1 MIIRLSQLIFCFALF
16 YSSQSAAYNEA
27 MCILIKQEMQQYSN
41 NKASAKYRSA
51 ARDFKRNCNKPKQV
65 QTKPKPVEPPVVEQE
80 PQPLALTPEQEQQLL
95 EQITAAEK
103 AIKQS
108 ASKATTSSQPTNQ
121 ISQQSSETNEPE
133 TAPINTVKDAPSTPK
148 GELEPNS
155 SELIPTTSQAQPVAT
170 ETAPKAAPK
179 IEPKKEQPPVN
190 TTPKPAPVLIPAPVA
205 EPPSSL
211 LLPSLL
217 LLIVVLIGAMVVI
230 RLRRAKQNK
239 PEPPVAPPAT
249 APTKAMTKN
258 NKSEEQAAPPKT
270 APAPSDELSKPVIP
284 TVSAPSEPEPASSNA
299 PKNEAINEPLPADT
313 QATEAEPEQAK
324 PEEDAPA
331 PEPKKVAPE
340 PNTAEF
346 EAAAKNTLARIQNAK
361 GFAEP
366 EVREFNPDAPSV
378 KRTRKHKAAAVEQP
392 KAEPVEEVKPQ
403 ESTLINEPAAPSNP
417 VTEPN
422 TSAQLHTA
430 DKNSELDQTTLNS
443 EHDFKEPE
451 IRTYNPDAP
460 LKPSKEPAQAT
471 VSAKPNNEPSLDAPV
486 TTAHES
492 QPAQEKPAQ
501 PEADST
507 PKQSD
512 SSNPFANLS
521 LDESWDPNSDK
532 KPVIEE
538 KKKTP
543 KSQALIEA
551 EERAKN
557 MQTKE

>member
-133 TAPINTVKDAPSTPK
+133 TAPINTVKDSPSTPK
-148 GELEPNS
+148 GELAPNS
-155 SELIPTTSQAQPVAT
+155 SELTPTTSQAQPLAT
-170 ETAPKAAPK
+170 ETAPKAAPI
-179 IEPKKEQPPVN
+179 IEPKKEQTTVN

-249 APTKAMTKN
+249 APKN
-258 NKSEEQAAPPKT
+258 NNISAEQAAPSKM
-270 APAPSDELSKPVIP
+270 APAPSDELSKPVVP
-284 TVSAPSEPEPASSNA
+284 PVSASSEPEPASSNA

-417 VTEPN
+417 ITEPN
-422 TSAQLHTA
+422 TSAHMHTA

-471 VSAKPNNEPSLDAPV
+471 VSAKPNNEPTLDAPIS
-486 TTAHES
+486 TAH
-492 QPAQEKPAQ
+492 QPQPAQ
-501 PEADST
+501 PEPDST
-507 PKQSD
+507 PKQSN

-538 KKKTP
+538 KKKAP

>member
-1 MIIRLSQLIFCFALF
+1 
-16 YSSQSAAYNEA
+16 

-133 TAPINTVKDAPSTPK
+133 AAPINTVKDAPSTPK
-148 GELEPNS
+148 GELAPNS
-155 SELIPTTSQAQPVAT
+155 SELTPTTSQAQPVAT
-170 ETAPKAAPK
+170 ETAPKAAPI
-179 IEPKKEQPPVN
+179 IEPKKEQPTVN

-239 PEPPVAPPAT
+239 PEPPVAQPAK

-258 NKSEEQAAPPKT
+258 NKSAEQAAPPKT
-270 APAPSDELSKPVIP
+270 APAPSDELSKPVVP

-299 PKNEAINEPLPADT
+299 PINETINEPLSANT

-324 PEEDAPA
+324 PEKDAPA
-331 PEPKKVAPE
+331 PEPEPKKVAPE

-378 KRTRKHKAAAVEQP
+378 KRTRKHKAVAVEQP

-417 VTEPN
+417 INEPN

-471 VSAKPNNEPSLDAPV
+471 VSAKPNNEPTLDAPIS
-486 TTAHES
+486 TAH
-492 QPAQEKPAQ
+492 QPQPAQ
-501 PEADST
+501 PEPDST
-507 PKQSD
+507 PKQSN

-538 KKKTP
+538 KKKAP

>member
-1 MIIRLSQLIFCFALF
+1 M
-16 YSSQSAAYNEA
+16 
-27 MCILIKQEMQQYSN
+27 
-41 NKASAKYRSA
+41 
-51 ARDFKRNCNKPKQV
+51 
-65 QTKPKPVEPPVVEQE
+65 
-80 PQPLALTPEQEQQLL
+80 
-95 EQITAAEK
+95 
-103 AIKQS
+103 
-108 ASKATTSSQPTNQ
+108 
-121 ISQQSSETNEPE
+121 
-133 TAPINTVKDAPSTPK
+133 
-148 GELEPNS
+148 
-155 SELIPTTSQAQPVAT
+155 
-170 ETAPKAAPK
+170 
-179 IEPKKEQPPVN
+179 
-190 TTPKPAPVLIPAPVA
+190 
-205 EPPSSL
+205 
-211 LLPSLL
+211 
-217 LLIVVLIGAMVVI
+217 
-230 RLRRAKQNK
+230 
-239 PEPPVAPPAT
+239 
-249 APTKAMTKN
+249 
-258 NKSEEQAAPPKT
+258 
-270 APAPSDELSKPVIP
+270 P

-299 PKNEAINEPLPADT
+299 PINETINEPLPANT

-417 VTEPN
+417 INEPN

-460 LKPSKEPAQAT
+460 LKPSKEPAQST
-471 VSAKPNNEPSLDAPV
+471 VSAKPNNELTLDAPIS
-486 TTAHES
+486 TAH
-492 QPAQEKPAQ
+492 QPQPAQ
-501 PEADST
+501 PEPDST

-538 KKKTP
+538 KKKAP

>member
-65 QTKPKPVEPPVVEQE
+65 QIKPKPVEPPVVEQE

-108 ASKATTSSQPTNQ
+108 ASKATTSTQPTNQ

-133 TAPINTVKDAPSTPK
+133 TAPSTPK
-148 GELEPNS
+148 AELAPNS
-155 SELIPTTSQAQPVAT
+155 SELTPTTNQAQPVAT
-170 ETAPKAAPK
+170 EAAPKAAPK
-179 IEPKKEQPPVN
+179 KEQPLVN

-249 APTKAMTKN
+249 APTKAMNKN
-258 NKSEEQAAPPKT
+258 NKSAEQIAPPKT
-270 APAPSDELSKPVIP
+270 APTPSNELSKPVVP

-299 PKNEAINEPLPADT
+299 PINETINEPLPANT

-417 VTEPN
+417 INEPN

-460 LKPSKEPAQAT
+460 LKPSKKPAQAT
-471 VSAKPNNEPSLDAPV
+471 VSAKPNNEPSLDAPIS
-486 TTAHES
+486 TAHEP

-501 PEADST
+501 PEPEST

-538 KKKTP
+538 KKKAP

>member
-108 ASKATTSSQPTNQ
+108 ASKATTSTQPTNQ
-121 ISQQSSETNEPE
+121 ISQQNSEINEPE

-148 GELEPNS
+148 GELAPNS
-155 SELIPTTSQAQPVAT
+155 SELTPTTSQAQPVAT
-170 ETAPKAAPK
+170 ETAPKA
-179 IEPKKEQPPVN
+179 EPKKDQPTVN

-258 NKSEEQAAPPKT
+258 NKSAAQAAPSKT
-270 APAPSDELSKPVIP
+270 APAPSDELSKPVVP
-284 TVSAPSEPEPASSNA
+284 PVSASSEPKPASSNA

-378 KRTRKHKAAAVEQP
+378 KRTRKYKAAAVEQP

-422 TSAQLHTA
+422 TSAHLHTA

-460 LKPSKEPAQAT
+460 LKPSKEPAQST
-471 VSAKPNNEPSLDAPV
+471 VSAKPNNELTLDAPIS
-486 TTAHES
+486 TAHEP

>member
-108 ASKATTSSQPTNQ
+108 ASKATTSTQPTNQ

-133 TAPINTVKDAPSTPK
+133 TAPINTVNDAPS
-148 GELEPNS
+148 ELESNN
-155 SELIPTTSQAQPVAT
+155 SELTPTTSQAQPVAT

-179 IEPKKEQPPVN
+179 IEPKKEQPTVN

-239 PEPPVAPPAT
+239 PEPPVAPTAT
-249 APTKAMTKN
+249 APKNN
-258 NKSEEQAAPPKT
+258 NKSAAQAAPPKT
-270 APAPSDELSKPVIP
+270 APTPSDELSKPAVP
-284 TVSAPSEPEPASSNA
+284 SVSAPSEPEPASSNA
-299 PKNEAINEPLPADT
+299 PINETINEPLSANT

-392 KAEPVEEVKPQ
+392 KAEPIEEVKPQ
-403 ESTLINEPAAPSNP
+403 ESTLIKEPAAPSNP
-417 VTEPN
+417 INEPN

-471 VSAKPNNEPSLDAPV
+471 VSAKPNNEPTLDTPIS
-486 TTAHES
+486 TAHEP

-501 PEADST
+501 PEPDST
-507 PKQSD
+507 LKQRD

-538 KKKTP
+538 KKKAP

>member
-95 EQITAAEK
+95 EQITAAEQ

-121 ISQQSSETNEPE
+121 ISQQNSEINEPE
-133 TAPINTVKDAPSTPK
+133 TAPINTVKDTPSTPK
-148 GELEPNS
+148 GELESNS
-155 SELIPTTSQAQPVAT
+155 SELTPTTNQAQPVAT

-179 IEPKKEQPPVN
+179 VEPKKEQPTVN

-249 APTKAMTKN
+249 APKNN
-258 NKSEEQAAPPKT
+258 NKSAAQAAPPKT
-270 APAPSDELSKPVIP
+270 APAPSDELSKPVVPPI
-284 TVSAPSEPEPASSNA
+284 SASSEPEPASSNA
-299 PKNEAINEPLPADT
+299 PINETINEPLPADT
-313 QATEAEPEQAK
+313 QATEVEPEQAK

-331 PEPKKVAPE
+331 TKKVAPE

-378 KRTRKHKAAAVEQP
+378 KRTRKHKAVAVEQP

-417 VTEPN
+417 INEPN

-460 LKPSKEPAQAT
+460 LKPSKEPAQST
-471 VSAKPNNEPSLDAPV
+471 VSAKPNNELTLDAPIS
-486 TTAHES
+486 TAH
-492 QPAQEKPAQ
+492 QPQPAQ
-501 PEADST
+501 PEPDST

-538 KKKTP
+538 KKKAP

>member
-65 QTKPKPVEPPVVEQE
+65 QTKPVEPPVVEQE

-133 TAPINTVKDAPSTPK
+133 TAPINTVKDAPGTPK
-148 GELEPNS
+148 GELESNN

-179 IEPKKEQPPVN
+179 IEPKKEQPTVN

-239 PEPPVAPPAT
+239 PEPPVAPTAT
-249 APTKAMTKN
+249 APKNN
-258 NKSEEQAAPPKT
+258 NKSAEQAAPSKT
-270 APAPSDELSKPVIP
+270 APAPSDELSKPVVP
-284 TVSAPSEPEPASSNA
+284 TVSVPSEPEPEHASSNA
-299 PKNEAINEPLPADT
+299 PINETINEPLPANT

-324 PEEDAPA
+324 PEQDAPA

-417 VTEPN
+417 ITEPN
-422 TSAQLHTA
+422 TSAHLHTA

-471 VSAKPNNEPSLDAPV
+471 ISAKPNNEPTLDAPIS
-486 TTAHES
+486 TAHEP

-501 PEADST
+501 PEPKST
-507 PKQSD
+507 PKQSN

-538 KKKTP
+538 KKKAP

>member
-108 ASKATTSSQPTNQ
+108 ASKATTSTQPTNQ

-133 TAPINTVKDAPSTPK
+133 TAPINTVKDSPSTPK
-148 GELEPNS
+148 GELAPNS
-155 SELIPTTSQAQPVAT
+155 SELTPTTSQAQPVAT
-170 ETAPKAAPK
+170 ETAPKAAPI
-179 IEPKKEQPPVN
+179 IEPKKEQTTVN

-249 APTKAMTKN
+249 APKN
-258 NKSEEQAAPPKT
+258 NNISAEQAAPSKM
-270 APAPSDELSKPVIP
+270 APAPSDELSKPVVP
-284 TVSAPSEPEPASSNA
+284 PVSASSEPEPASSNA

-313 QATEAEPEQAK
+313 QATEAESEQAK

-417 VTEPN
+417 ITEPN
-422 TSAQLHTA
+422 TSAHMHTA

-471 VSAKPNNEPSLDAPV
+471 VSAKPNNEPTLDAPIS
-486 TTAHES
+486 TAH
-492 QPAQEKPAQ
+492 QPQPAQ
-501 PEADST
+501 PEPDST
-507 PKQSD
+507 PKQSN

-538 KKKTP
+538 KKKAP

>member
-1 MIIRLSQLIFCFALF
+1 
-16 YSSQSAAYNEA
+16 

-133 TAPINTVKDAPSTPK
+133 TAPINTVKDTPSTPK
-148 GELEPNS
+148 GELESNN

-179 IEPKKEQPPVN
+179 KEPKKEQPTVN

-249 APTKAMTKN
+249 APTKAVTKN
-258 NKSEEQAAPPKT
+258 NKSAEQAAPSKT
-270 APAPSDELSKPVIP
+270 APAPSDELSKPVVP
-284 TVSAPSEPEPASSNA
+284 PVSASSEPEPASSNA

-331 PEPKKVAPE
+331 SEPEPKKVAPE

-361 GFAEP
+361 GFTEP

-392 KAEPVEEVKPQ
+392 KAEPIEEVKPQ

-417 VTEPN
+417 INEPN
-422 TSAQLHTA
+422 TNAHLHTA
-430 DKNSELDQTTLNS
+430 DKNSELEQTTLNS

-471 VSAKPNNEPSLDAPV
+471 VSAKPNSELTLETPIS
-486 TTAHES
+486 TAHEP

-507 PKQSD
+507 LKQSD

-538 KKKTP
+538 KKKAP

>member
-133 TAPINTVKDAPSTPK
+133 TAPINTVNDAPSTPK
-148 GELEPNS
+148 GELESNN
-155 SELIPTTSQAQPVAT
+155 SELIPTTSQAQPLAT
-170 ETAPKAAPK
+170 ETGPKAAP
-179 IEPKKEQPPVN
+179 IIEQPTVN

-249 APTKAMTKN
+249 APKNN
-258 NKSEEQAAPPKT
+258 NKSAEQAAPPKT
-270 APAPSDELSKPVIP
+270 APAPSDELSKPVVP
-284 TVSAPSEPEPASSNA
+284 TVSASSVPEPASSNA
-299 PKNEAINEPLPADT
+299 PINETINEPLPANT

-392 KAEPVEEVKPQ
+392 KAEPIEEVKPQ

-417 VTEPN
+417 ITEPN
-422 TSAQLHTA
+422 TSAHLHTA

-443 EHDFKEPE
+443 VHDFKEPE

-460 LKPSKEPAQAT
+460 LKPSKESAQAT
-471 VSAKPNNEPSLDAPV
+471 VSAKPNNEPTLDTPIS
-486 TTAHES
+486 TAHEP

-501 PEADST
+501 PEPKST
-507 PKQSD
+507 PKQSN

-538 KKKTP
+538 KKKAP

>member
-108 ASKATTSSQPTNQ
+108 ASKATTSTQPTNQ

-133 TAPINTVKDAPSTPK
+133 TAPINTVKDSPSTPK
-148 GELEPNS
+148 GELAPNS
-155 SELIPTTSQAQPVAT
+155 SELTPTTSQAQPLAT
-170 ETAPKAAPK
+170 ETAPKAAPI
-179 IEPKKEQPPVN
+179 IEPKKEQTTVN

-249 APTKAMTKN
+249 APKN
-258 NKSEEQAAPPKT
+258 NNISAEQAAPSKM
-270 APAPSDELSKPVIP
+270 APAPSDELSKPVVP
-284 TVSAPSEPEPASSNA
+284 PVSASSEPEPASSNA

-417 VTEPN
+417 ITEPN
-422 TSAQLHTA
+422 TSAHMHTA

-471 VSAKPNNEPSLDAPV
+471 VSAKPNNEPTLDAPIS
-486 TTAHES
+486 TAHQP

-501 PEADST
+501 PEPEST
-507 PKQSD
+507 PKQRD

-538 KKKTP
+538 KKKAP

>member
-108 ASKATTSSQPTNQ
+108 ASKATTSTQPTNQ
-121 ISQQSSETNEPE
+121 ISQQSSEINEPE
-133 TAPINTVKDAPSTPK
+133 TAPIDTVKDAPSTPK
-148 GELEPNS
+148 AEIAPNS
-155 SELIPTTSQAQPVAT
+155 SELTPTTSQAQPVAT

-179 IEPKKEQPPVN
+179 IEPKKEQPTVN

-239 PEPPVAPPAT
+239 PEPPVAPTAT
-249 APTKAMTKN
+249 APKNN
-258 NKSEEQAAPPKT
+258 NKSAAQAAPPKT
-270 APAPSDELSKPVIP
+270 APTPSNELSKPAVP
-284 TVSAPSEPEPASSNA
+284 TVSASSEPEPASSNA
-299 PKNEAINEPLPADT
+299 PINETINEPLPANT

-403 ESTLINEPAAPSNP
+403 ESTLINEPAVSSNP
-417 VTEPN
+417 INEPN

-430 DKNSELDQTTLNS
+430 DKNSELEQTTLNS
-443 EHDFKEPE
+443 VHDFKEPE
-451 IRTYNPDAP
+451 IRTYNPDTP

-471 VSAKPNNEPSLDAPV
+471 VSAKPNNEPTLDTPIS
-486 TTAHES
+486 TAHEP

-501 PEADST
+501 PEPEST

-538 KKKTP
+538 KKKAP

>member
-108 ASKATTSSQPTNQ
+108 ASKATTSTQPTNQ

-133 TAPINTVKDAPSTPK
+133 TAPINTVKDSPSTPK
-148 GELEPNS
+148 GELAPNS
-155 SELIPTTSQAQPVAT
+155 SELTPTTSQAQPVAT
-170 ETAPKAAPK
+170 ETAPKAAPI
-179 IEPKKEQPPVN
+179 IEPKKEQTTVN

-249 APTKAMTKN
+249 APKN
-258 NKSEEQAAPPKT
+258 NNISAEQAAPSKM
-270 APAPSDELSKPVIP
+270 APAPSDELSKPVVP
-284 TVSAPSEPEPASSNA
+284 PVSASSEPEPASSNA

-417 VTEPN
+417 INEPN

-471 VSAKPNNEPSLDAPV
+471 VSAKPNNEPTLDAPIS
-486 TTAHES
+486 TAH
-492 QPAQEKPAQ
+492 QPQPAQ
-501 PEADST
+501 PEPDST
-507 PKQSD
+507 PKQSN

-538 KKKTP
+538 KKKAP

>member
-16 YSSQSAAYNEA
+16 YSNQSAAYNEA

-65 QTKPKPVEPPVVEQE
+65 QTKPQPVEPPVVEQE

-108 ASKATTSSQPTNQ
+108 ASKATTSTQPTNQ

-133 TAPINTVKDAPSTPK
+133 TAPINTVKDTPSTPK
-148 GELEPNS
+148 GELESNN

-179 IEPKKEQPPVN
+179 IEPKKEQPTVN

-249 APTKAMTKN
+249 APKNN
-258 NKSEEQAAPPKT
+258 NKSAAQAAPPKT
-270 APAPSDELSKPVIP
+270 APAPSDELSKPVVP
-284 TVSAPSEPEPASSNA
+284 PVSTSSEPEPASSNA
-299 PKNEAINEPLPADT
+299 PINETINEPLTANM

-417 VTEPN
+417 ITEPN
-422 TSAQLHTA
+422 NSAQLHTA
-430 DKNSELDQTTLNS
+430 DKNSELEQTTLNS

-460 LKPSKEPAQAT
+460 LKPSKESAQAT
-471 VSAKPNNEPSLDAPV
+471 VSAKPNNEPTLDTPIS
-486 TTAHES
+486 TAHEP

-501 PEADST
+501 PEPKST
-507 PKQSD
+507 PKQSN

-538 KKKTP
+538 KKKAP

>member
-148 GELEPNS
+148 GELAPNS

-179 IEPKKEQPPVN
+179 IEPKKEQPTVN

-249 APTKAMTKN
+249 APKN
-258 NKSEEQAAPPKT
+258 NNISAEQAAPSKT
-270 APAPSDELSKPVIP
+270 APAPSDELSKPVVP
-284 TVSAPSEPEPASSNA
+284 PVSASSVPEPASSNA

-313 QATEAEPEQAK
+313 QAAEAEPEQAK

-361 GFAEP
+361 GFTEP

-403 ESTLINEPAAPSNP
+403 ESTLINEPAVPSNP
-417 VTEPN
+417 INEPN

-430 DKNSELDQTTLNS
+430 DKNSELEQTTLNS

-460 LKPSKEPAQAT
+460 LKPSKESAQAT
-471 VSAKPNNEPSLDAPV
+471 VSAKPNNEPTLDTPIS
-486 TTAHES
+486 TAHEP

-501 PEADST
+501 PESEST

-532 KPVIEE
+532 KPEIEE
-538 KKKTP
+538 KKKAP

>member
-108 ASKATTSSQPTNQ
+108 ASKATTSTQPTNQ
-121 ISQQSSETNEPE
+121 ISQQNSEINEPE

-148 GELEPNS
+148 GELAPNS
-155 SELIPTTSQAQPVAT
+155 SELTPTTSQAQPVAT
-170 ETAPKAAPK
+170 ETAPKA
-179 IEPKKEQPPVN
+179 EPKKDQPTVN

-258 NKSEEQAAPPKT
+258 NKSAAQAAPSKT
-270 APAPSDELSKPVIP
+270 APAPSDELSKPVVP
-284 TVSAPSEPEPASSNA
+284 PVSASSEPKPASSNA

-378 KRTRKHKAAAVEQP
+378 KRTRKYKAAAVEQP

-417 VTEPN
+417 ITEPN
-422 TSAQLHTA
+422 TSAHMHTA

-471 VSAKPNNEPSLDAPV
+471 VSAKPNNEPTLDAPIS
-486 TTAHES
+486 TAHEP

-538 KKKTP
+538 KKKAP

>member
-65 QTKPKPVEPPVVEQE
+65 QTKPKSAEPPVVEQE

-108 ASKATTSSQPTNQ
+108 ASKATTSTQPTNQ

-148 GELEPNS
+148 GELAPNS
-155 SELIPTTSQAQPVAT
+155 SELIPTTSLAQPVAT

-179 IEPKKEQPPVN
+179 IEPKKEQPTVN

-239 PEPPVAPPAT
+239 PEPPVAPTAT
-249 APTKAMTKN
+249 APKNN
-258 NKSEEQAAPPKT
+258 NKSAAQAAPPKT
-270 APAPSDELSKPVIP
+270 APTPSNELLKPAVP
-284 TVSAPSEPEPASSNA
+284 TVSVPSEPEPEHASSNA
-299 PKNEAINEPLPADT
+299 PINETINEPLPANT

-324 PEEDAPA
+324 PEQDAPA

-417 VTEPN
+417 ITEPN
-422 TSAQLHTA
+422 TSAHLHTA

-471 VSAKPNNEPSLDAPV
+471 ISAKPNNEPTLDAPIS
-486 TTAHES
+486 TAHEP

-501 PEADST
+501 PEPKST
-507 PKQSD
+507 PKQSN

-538 KKKTP
+538 KKKAP

>member
-108 ASKATTSSQPTNQ
+108 ASKATTSTQPTNQ
-121 ISQQSSETNEPE
+121 ISQQSSEINEPE
-133 TAPINTVKDAPSTPK
+133 TAPIDTVKDAPSTPK
-148 GELEPNS
+148 AELAPNN
-155 SELIPTTSQAQPVAT
+155 SELTPTTSQAQPVAT

-179 IEPKKEQPPVN
+179 IEPKKEQPTVN

-239 PEPPVAPPAT
+239 PEPPVAPTAT
-249 APTKAMTKN
+249 APKNN
-258 NKSEEQAAPPKT
+258 NKSAAQAAPPKT
-270 APAPSDELSKPVIP
+270 APTPSNELSKPAVP
-284 TVSAPSEPEPASSNA
+284 TVSASSEPEPASSNA
-299 PKNEAINEPLPADT
+299 PINETINEPLPANT

-403 ESTLINEPAAPSNP
+403 ESTLINEPAVSSNP
-417 VTEPN
+417 INEPN

-430 DKNSELDQTTLNS
+430 DKNSELEQTTLNS
-443 EHDFKEPE
+443 VHDFKEPE
-451 IRTYNPDAP
+451 IRTYNPDTP

-471 VSAKPNNEPSLDAPV
+471 VSAKPNNEPTLDTPIS
-486 TTAHES
+486 TAHEP

-501 PEADST
+501 PEPEST

-538 KKKTP
+538 KKKAP

>member
-65 QTKPKPVEPPVVEQE
+65 QTKPVEPPVVEQE

-108 ASKATTSSQPTNQ
+108 ASKATTSTQPTNQ
-121 ISQQSSETNEPE
+121 ICQQSSEINEPE
-133 TAPINTVKDAPSTPK
+133 AAPINTVKDAPSTPK

-179 IEPKKEQPPVN
+179 IEPKKEQPTVN

-249 APTKAMTKN
+249 APKNN
-258 NKSEEQAAPPKT
+258 NKSAEQAAPPKT
-270 APAPSDELSKPVIP
+270 APAPSDELSKPVVP
-284 TVSAPSEPEPASSNA
+284 TVSASSVPEPASSNA
-299 PKNEAINEPLPADT
+299 PINETINEPLPANT

-331 PEPKKVAPE
+331 PESKKVAPE

-361 GFAEP
+361 GFSEP

-378 KRTRKHKAAAVEQP
+378 KRTRKHKTAAVEQP

-422 TSAQLHTA
+422 TSAHLHTA

-460 LKPSKEPAQAT
+460 LKPSKEPAQST
-471 VSAKPNNEPSLDAPV
+471 VTAKPNNELTLDAPIS
-486 TTAHES
+486 TAHEP

-538 KKKTP
+538 KKKAP

>member
-108 ASKATTSSQPTNQ
+108 ASKATTSTQPTNQ

-133 TAPINTVKDAPSTPK
+133 TAPINTVKDSPSTPK
-148 GELEPNS
+148 GELAPNS
-155 SELIPTTSQAQPVAT
+155 SELTPTTSQAQPLAT
-170 ETAPKAAPK
+170 ETAPKAAPI
-179 IEPKKEQPPVN
+179 IEPKKEQTTVN

-249 APTKAMTKN
+249 APKN
-258 NKSEEQAAPPKT
+258 NNISAEQAAPSKM
-270 APAPSDELSKPVIP
+270 APAPSDELSKPVVP
-284 TVSAPSEPEPASSNA
+284 PVSASSEPEPASSNA

-417 VTEPN
+417 ITEPN
-422 TSAQLHTA
+422 TSAHMHTA

-471 VSAKPNNEPSLDAPV
+471 VSAKPNNEPTLDAPIS
-486 TTAHES
+486 TAH
-492 QPAQEKPAQ
+492 QPQPAQ
-501 PEADST
+501 PEPDST
-507 PKQSD
+507 PKQSN

-532 KPVIEE
+532 KPVIE
-538 KKKTP
+538 KKKKAP

>member
-108 ASKATTSSQPTNQ
+108 ASKATTSTQPTNQ
-121 ISQQSSETNEPE
+121 ISQQSSEINEPE
-133 TAPINTVKDAPSTPK
+133 AAPINTVKDAPSTPK

-179 IEPKKEQPPVN
+179 IEQPPVN

-249 APTKAMTKN
+249 APKNN
-258 NKSEEQAAPPKT
+258 NKSAEQAAPPKT
-270 APAPSDELSKPVIP
+270 APAPSDELSKPVVP
-284 TVSAPSEPEPASSNA
+284 TVSASSVPEPASSNA
-299 PKNEAINEPLPADT
+299 PINETINEPLPANT

-331 PEPKKVAPE
+331 PESKKVAPE

-361 GFAEP
+361 GFSEP

-378 KRTRKHKAAAVEQP
+378 KRTRKHKTAAVEQP

-422 TSAQLHTA
+422 TSAHLHTA

-471 VSAKPNNEPSLDAPV
+471 ISAKPNNEPTLDAPIS
-486 TTAHES
+486 TAHEP

-501 PEADST
+501 PEPKST
-507 PKQSD
+507 PKQSN

-538 KKKTP
+538 KKKAP

>member
-108 ASKATTSSQPTNQ
+108 ASKATTSTQPTNQ
-121 ISQQSSETNEPE
+121 ISQQSSEINEPE

-148 GELEPNS
+148 GELAPNS
-155 SELIPTTSQAQPVAT
+155 SELTPTTSQAQPLAT

-179 IEPKKEQPPVN
+179 KEPKKEQPTVN

-249 APTKAMTKN
+249 APKN
-258 NKSEEQAAPPKT
+258 NNISAEQAAPSKT
-270 APAPSDELSKPVIP
+270 APAPSDELSKPVVP
-284 TVSAPSEPEPASSNA
+284 PVSASSEPEPASSNA
-299 PKNEAINEPLPADT
+299 PINETINEPLPANT

-324 PEEDAPA
+324 PEQDAPA

-417 VTEPN
+417 INEPN
-422 TSAQLHTA
+422 TNAYLHTA

-471 VSAKPNNEPSLDAPV
+471 VSAKPNNEPTLDAPIS
-486 TTAHES
+486 TTHEP

-501 PEADST
+501 PEPDST
-507 PKQSD
+507 LKQSD
-512 SSNPFANLS
+512 SSNLFANLS

-538 KKKTP
+538 KKKAP

>member
-65 QTKPKPVEPPVVEQE
+65 QTKPQPVEPPVVEQE

-133 TAPINTVKDAPSTPK
+133 TAPINTVKDTPSTPK
-148 GELEPNS
+148 GELESNN

-179 IEPKKEQPPVN
+179 IEPKKEQPTVN
-190 TTPKPAPVLIPAPVA
+190 TTPKPAPVLITAPVA

-239 PEPPVAPPAT
+239 PEPPVAPTAT
-249 APTKAMTKN
+249 APKNN
-258 NKSEEQAAPPKT
+258 NKSAAQAAPPKT

-313 QATEAEPEQAK
+313 QATEAESEQAK

-361 GFAEP
+361 GFTEP

-403 ESTLINEPAAPSNP
+403 ESTLINEPAVPSNP
-417 VTEPN
+417 INEPN

-471 VSAKPNNEPSLDAPV
+471 VSAKPNNEPTLDAPIS
-486 TTAHES
+486 TAHQP

-501 PEADST
+501 PEPEST
-507 PKQSD
+507 PKQRD

-538 KKKTP
+538 KKKAP

>member
-65 QTKPKPVEPPVVEQE
+65 QTKPKSAEPPVVEQE

-108 ASKATTSSQPTNQ
+108 ASKATTSTQPTNQ

-148 GELEPNS
+148 GELAPNS

-170 ETAPKAAPK
+170 EAAPKAAPK
-179 IEPKKEQPPVN
+179 IEPKKEQPTVN

-239 PEPPVAPPAT
+239 PEPPVAPTAT
-249 APTKAMTKN
+249 APKNN
-258 NKSEEQAAPPKT
+258 NKSAAQAAPPKT
-270 APAPSDELSKPVIP
+270 APTPSNELLKPAVP
-284 TVSAPSEPEPASSNA
+284 TVSVPSEPEPEHASSNA
-299 PKNEAINEPLPADT
+299 PINETINEPLPANT

-324 PEEDAPA
+324 PEQDAPA

-417 VTEPN
+417 ITEPN
-422 TSAQLHTA
+422 TSAHLHTA

-471 VSAKPNNEPSLDAPV
+471 ISAKPNNEPTLDAPIS
-486 TTAHES
+486 TAHEP

-501 PEADST
+501 PEPKST
-507 PKQSD
+507 PKQSN

-538 KKKTP
+538 KKKAP

>member
-65 QTKPKPVEPPVVEQE
+65 QTKPVEPPVVEQE

-133 TAPINTVKDAPSTPK
+133 TAPINTVKDAPGTPK
-148 GELEPNS
+148 GELESNN

-179 IEPKKEQPPVN
+179 IEPKKEQPTVN

-239 PEPPVAPPAT
+239 PEPPVAPTAT
-249 APTKAMTKN
+249 APKNN
-258 NKSEEQAAPPKT
+258 NKSAEQAAPSKT
-270 APAPSDELSKPVIP
+270 APAPSDELSKPVVP
-284 TVSAPSEPEPASSNA
+284 TVSVPSEPEPEHASSNA
-299 PKNEAINEPLPADT
+299 PINETINEPLPANT

-324 PEEDAPA
+324 PEQDAPA

-417 VTEPN
+417 ISEPN
-422 TSAQLHTA
+422 TSAHLHTA
-430 DKNSELDQTTLNS
+430 DKNSELDQPTLNS

-471 VSAKPNNEPSLDAPV
+471 ISAKPNNEPTLDAPIS
-486 TTAHES
+486 TAHEP

-501 PEADST
+501 PEPKST
-507 PKQSD
+507 PKQSN

-538 KKKTP
+538 KKKAP

>member
-65 QTKPKPVEPPVVEQE
+65 QTKPKSAEPPVVEQE

-133 TAPINTVKDAPSTPK
+133 TAPINTVKDAPGTPK
-148 GELEPNS
+148 GELESNN
-155 SELIPTTSQAQPVAT
+155 SELIPTTSQAQPVTT

-179 IEPKKEQPPVN
+179 IEPKKEQPTVN

-239 PEPPVAPPAT
+239 PEPPVAPTAT
-249 APTKAMTKN
+249 APKNN
-258 NKSEEQAAPPKT
+258 NKSAEQAAPSKT
-270 APAPSDELSKPVIP
+270 APAPSDELSKPVVP
-284 TVSAPSEPEPASSNA
+284 TVSVPSEPEPEHASSNA
-299 PKNEAINEPLPADT
+299 PINETINEPLPANT

-324 PEEDAPA
+324 PEQDAPA

-417 VTEPN
+417 ITEPN
-422 TSAQLHTA
+422 TSAHLHTA
-430 DKNSELDQTTLNS
+430 DKNSELEQTTLNS

-471 VSAKPNNEPSLDAPV
+471 ISAKPNNEPTLDAPIS
-486 TTAHES
+486 TAHEP

-501 PEADST
+501 PEPKST
-507 PKQSD
+507 PKQSN

-538 KKKTP
+538 KKKAP

>member
-80 PQPLALTPEQEQQLL
+80 PQSLALTPEQEQQLL

-108 ASKATTSSQPTNQ
+108 ASKATTSTQPTNQ
-121 ISQQSSETNEPE
+121 ISQQNPEVNEPE
-133 TAPINTVKDAPSTPK
+133 SAPINTVKDAPSTPK
-148 GELEPNS
+148 GELAPNS
-155 SELIPTTSQAQPVAT
+155 SELTTTTSQAQPVTT

-179 IEPKKEQPPVN
+179 IEPKKEQPTVN

-258 NKSEEQAAPPKT
+258 NKSAAQAAPPKT
-270 APAPSDELSKPVIP
+270 APAPNDELSKPVIP

-299 PKNEAINEPLPADT
+299 PINEAINEPLPANT

-403 ESTLINEPAAPSNP
+403 ESTLIDEPAAPSNP
-417 VTEPN
+417 INEPN
-422 TSAQLHTA
+422 TNAHLHTA

-460 LKPSKEPAQAT
+460 LKPSKESAQAT
-471 VSAKPNNEPSLDAPV
+471 VSAKPNNEPSLDAPIS
-486 TTAHES
+486 T
-492 QPAQEKPAQ
+492 AQEKPAQ
-501 PEADST
+501 PEPDST
-507 PKQSD
+507 PKQSN

-538 KKKTP
+538 KKKAP

>member
-65 QTKPKPVEPPVVEQE
+65 QTKPKPAEPPVVEQA

-108 ASKATTSSQPTNQ
+108 ASKATTSTQPTNQ

-133 TAPINTVKDAPSTPK
+133 TAPIDTVKDAPSTPK
-148 GELEPNS
+148 GELESNNR
-155 SELIPTTSQAQPVAT
+155 ELIPTTSQAQPLAT

-179 IEPKKEQPPVN
+179 KEPKKEQPTVN

-249 APTKAMTKN
+249 APKNN
-258 NKSEEQAAPPKT
+258 NKSAAQAAPPKT
-270 APAPSDELSKPVIP
+270 APAPSDELSKPVVP

-299 PKNEAINEPLPADT
+299 PNNEAINEPLPANT

-331 PEPKKVAPE
+331 LEPKKVAPE

-417 VTEPN
+417 INEPN
-422 TSAQLHTA
+422 TNAQLHTA
-430 DKNSELDQTTLNS
+430 DKNSELEQTTLNS

-460 LKPSKEPAQAT
+460 LKPSKESAQAT
-471 VSAKPNNEPSLDAPV
+471 VSAKPNNEPTLDTPIS
-486 TTAHES
+486 TAHEP

-501 PEADST
+501 PEPEST

-538 KKKTP
+538 KKKAP

>member
-65 QTKPKPVEPPVVEQE
+65 QTKPVEPPVVEQE

-108 ASKATTSSQPTNQ
+108 ASKATTSTQPTNQ

-133 TAPINTVKDAPSTPK
+133 TAPIDTVKDAPSTPK
-148 GELEPNS
+148 GELESNN

-179 IEPKKEQPPVN
+179 IEPKKEQPTVN

-249 APTKAMTKN
+249 APKNN
-258 NKSEEQAAPPKT
+258 NKSAEQAAPPKT
-270 APAPSDELSKPVIP
+270 APAPSDELSKPVVP
-284 TVSAPSEPEPASSNA
+284 TVSASSVPEPASSNA
-299 PKNEAINEPLPADT
+299 PINETINESLPANT

-331 PEPKKVAPE
+331 PESKKVAPE

-422 TSAQLHTA
+422 TSAHLHTA

-460 LKPSKEPAQAT
+460 LKPSKEPAQST
-471 VSAKPNNEPSLDAPV
+471 VTAKPNNELTLDAPIS
-486 TTAHES
+486 TAHEP

-538 KKKTP
+538 KKKAP

>member
-148 GELEPNS
+148 GELAPNS

-179 IEPKKEQPPVN
+179 IEPKKEQPTVN

-249 APTKAMTKN
+249 APKN
-258 NKSEEQAAPPKT
+258 NNISAEQAAPSKT
-270 APAPSDELSKPVIP
+270 APAPSDELSKPVVP
-284 TVSAPSEPEPASSNA
+284 PVSASSVPEPASSNA

-313 QATEAEPEQAK
+313 QAAEAEPEQAK

-361 GFAEP
+361 GFTEP

-403 ESTLINEPAAPSNP
+403 ESTLINEPAVPSNP
-417 VTEPN
+417 INEPN

-430 DKNSELDQTTLNS
+430 DKNSELEQTTLNS

-460 LKPSKEPAQAT
+460 LKPSKESAQAT
-471 VSAKPNNEPSLDAPV
+471 VSAKPNNEPTLDTPIS
-486 TTAHES
+486 TAHEP

-501 PEADST
+501 PESEST

-538 KKKTP
+538 KKKAP

>member
-1 MIIRLSQLIFCFALF
+1 
-16 YSSQSAAYNEA
+16 

-133 TAPINTVKDAPSTPK
+133 TAPINTVKDTPSTPK
-148 GELEPNS
+148 GELAPNS

-179 IEPKKEQPPVN
+179 IEPKKEQPTVN

-239 PEPPVAPPAT
+239 PEPPVAPPAK

-270 APAPSDELSKPVIP
+270 APAPSDELSKPVVP
-284 TVSAPSEPEPASSNA
+284 PVSTSSEPEPASSNA
-299 PKNEAINEPLPADT
+299 PINETINEPLPANT

-392 KAEPVEEVKPQ
+392 KAEPIEEVKPQ

-417 VTEPN
+417 INEPN
-422 TSAQLHTA
+422 TNAHLHTA

-471 VSAKPNNEPSLDAPV
+471 VSAKPNNEPTLDAPIS
-486 TTAHES
+486 TAHQP

-501 PEADST
+501 PEPEST
-507 PKQSD
+507 PKQRD

-538 KKKTP
+538 KKKAP

>member
-80 PQPLALTPEQEQQLL
+80 SQPLALTPEQEQQLL

-121 ISQQSSETNEPE
+121 ISQQSSEINEPE

-155 SELIPTTSQAQPVAT
+155 SELTPTTSQAQPVAT

-179 IEPKKEQPPVN
+179 IEPKKEQPTVN

-239 PEPPVAPPAT
+239 PEPPVAPTAT
-249 APTKAMTKN
+249 APKNN
-258 NKSEEQAAPPKT
+258 NKSAAQAAPPKT

-284 TVSAPSEPEPASSNA
+284 TVSASSEPEPASSNA
-299 PKNEAINEPLPADT
+299 PKNEAIYEPLPADT

-403 ESTLINEPAAPSNP
+403 ESTLVNEPAAPSNP
-417 VTEPN
+417 INEPN

-471 VSAKPNNEPSLDAPV
+471 VSAKPNNEPTLDAPIS
-486 TTAHES
+486 TAHEP
-492 QPAQEKPAQ
+492 QPAQ

-538 KKKTP
+538 KKKAP

>member
-1 MIIRLSQLIFCFALF
+1 
-16 YSSQSAAYNEA
+16 

-108 ASKATTSSQPTNQ
+108 ASIATTSSQPTNQ
-121 ISQQSSETNEPE
+121 ISQQSSEINEPE
-133 TAPINTVKDAPSTPK
+133 TAPINTVKDTPSTPK
-148 GELEPNS
+148 GELESNN

-179 IEPKKEQPPVN
+179 IEPKKEQPTVN
-190 TTPKPAPVLIPAPVA
+190 TTPKPAPILIPAPVA

-217 LLIVVLIGAMVVI
+217 LLIVVLISAMVVI

-239 PEPPVAPPAT
+239 PEPPVAPTAT
-249 APTKAMTKN
+249 APKNN
-258 NKSEEQAAPPKT
+258 NKSAEQAAPSKT
-270 APAPSDELSKPVIP
+270 APAPSDELSKPVVP
-284 TVSAPSEPEPASSNA
+284 TVSVPSEPEPEHASSNA
-299 PKNEAINEPLPADT
+299 PINETINEPLPANT

-324 PEEDAPA
+324 PEQDAPA

-378 KRTRKHKAAAVEQP
+378 KRTRKHKAAAVKQP

-403 ESTLINEPAAPSNP
+403 ESTLINEPAVPSNP
-417 VTEPN
+417 INEPN

-430 DKNSELDQTTLNS
+430 DKNSELEQTTLNS

-460 LKPSKEPAQAT
+460 LKPSKESAQAT
-471 VSAKPNNEPSLDAPV
+471 VSAKPNNEPTLDTPIS
-486 TTAHES
+486 TAHEP

-501 PEADST
+501 PEPEST

-538 KKKTP
+538 KKKAP

>member
-148 GELEPNS
+148 AEIAPNS
-155 SELIPTTSQAQPVAT
+155 SELTPTTSQAQPVAT

-179 IEPKKEQPPVN
+179 KEQPTVN

-239 PEPPVAPPAT
+239 PEPPVAPTAT
-249 APTKAMTKN
+249 APKNN
-258 NKSEEQAAPPKT
+258 NKSAAQAAPPKT
-270 APAPSDELSKPVIP
+270 APTPSDELSKPAVP

-299 PKNEAINEPLPADT
+299 PINETINEPLPANT
-313 QATEAEPEQAK
+313 QAIEAEPEQAK

-331 PEPKKVAPE
+331 SEPEPKKVAPE

-361 GFAEP
+361 GFTEP

-392 KAEPVEEVKPQ
+392 KAEPIEEVKPQ

-417 VTEPN
+417 ITEPN

-460 LKPSKEPAQAT
+460 LKPSKEPAQST
-471 VSAKPNNEPSLDAPV
+471 VSAKPNNELTLDAPIS
-486 TTAHES
+486 TAHQP

-501 PEADST
+501 SEADST

-538 KKKTP
+538 KKKAP

>member
-27 MCILIKQEMQQYSN
+27 MCIFIKQEMQQYSN
-41 NKASAKYRSA
+41 NKASAKYRSS
-51 ARDFKRNCNKPKQV
+51 ARDFIRKCNKPKQV
-65 QTKPKPVEPPVVEQE
+65 QTKPVEPPVVEQE

-108 ASKATTSSQPTNQ
+108 ASKATTSTQPTNQ

-133 TAPINTVKDAPSTPK
+133 TAPINTVKDAPGTPK
-148 GELEPNS
+148 GELESNN

-179 IEPKKEQPPVN
+179 IEPKKEQPTVN

-239 PEPPVAPPAT
+239 PEPPVAPTAT
-249 APTKAMTKN
+249 APKNN
-258 NKSEEQAAPPKT
+258 NKSAEQAAPSKT
-270 APAPSDELSKPVIP
+270 APAPSDELSKPVVP
-284 TVSAPSEPEPASSNA
+284 TVSVPSEPEPEHASSNA
-299 PKNEAINEPLPADT
+299 PINETINEPLPANT

-324 PEEDAPA
+324 PEQDAPA

-417 VTEPN
+417 ITEPN
-422 TSAQLHTA
+422 TSAHLHTA

-471 VSAKPNNEPSLDAPV
+471 ISAKPNNEPTLDAPIS
-486 TTAHES
+486 TAHEP

-501 PEADST
+501 PEPKST
-507 PKQSD
+507 PKQSN

-538 KKKTP
+538 KKKAP